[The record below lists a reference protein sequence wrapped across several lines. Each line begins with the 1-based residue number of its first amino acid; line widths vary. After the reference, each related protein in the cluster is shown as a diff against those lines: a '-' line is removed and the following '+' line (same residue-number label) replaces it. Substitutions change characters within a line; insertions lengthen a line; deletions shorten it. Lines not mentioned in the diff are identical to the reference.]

1 MRYFSGRS
9 TDLGNVSALPYA
21 SFEELCTAVLLEP
34 RTLPITKAALLALP
48 HKEQQLAK
56 RVAYITPAAFSTSP
70 SPRNTESAQVCN
82 LIALDIDDSKEA
94 KRLLSQRCSSVLG
107 ELGYVV
113 YHTARSTS
121 EAPRLRV
128 IVSAQGIPL
137 SSYGAAVRT
146 IASMLG
152 LQEPTRESLV
162 AVQPMYLPTMFEGD
176 TASPVIESNAFGEP
190 FIPQDVVADTDEP
203 QQPQLDGDGPVKD
216 ISFLRSPMEGVTT
229 EDAQGALAVL
239 DPDCPMAQWIEI
251 GAALKHQ
258 FGEAGM
264 PLWDGWSSKGKK
276 YDPEEMDA
284 RWRSL
289 RANPA
294 DRVPVTIRSVFRLA
308 KARGWVNLTLAAK
321 AHASTLEWLRSEAR
335 SGEQLLDEGCQR
347 IAKVGPTIGTLE
359 RKTLIVTLKD
369 RLVEKKLGL
378 PLGDIK
384 RKVKEL
390 EMDAAKTGV
399 PPWAK
404 GLCYVTALNQF
415 YRHTTDRRFTPEVI
429 DLMYSVPQIGEDRPM
444 RPRDYLIQIAQ
455 VPQVENVRYEPR
467 QGTKKFF
474 TAEEKPFVNIYRP
487 SRLQPN
493 AEMADEAGGIFQA
506 HIANLVLEPE
516 YQRHLIDFLAYHIQ
530 EPGRKIRHAVLLQST
545 PGAGKTF
552 LAVALA
558 AMLGSGNVRKLS
570 ASAVLDSQ
578 YNDWAYGRQII
589 VMEEVRVAG
598 SNRYAVM
605 DKLKPLISD
614 DEISYSKKYEDN
626 QTVPNT
632 CNYLMFTNHHDSLAV
647 NDDDRRYF
655 VVASPLQRP
664 EQVAAL
670 GGQPYFDRLFGMLKA
685 NAGGLRSW
693 FEQWTISPGFNPDA
707 RAPVTKYLKEL
718 AEAAASPLMA
728 AVKLTIDDEPHA
740 LVRRDLL
747 SIGCLRAC
755 MNQDLKHF
763 TDQALAGVLRELG
776 WEKAGRHTLEEQRH
790 SLWTR
795 GLGRDAV
802 STARQRL
809 EFL

>member
-1 MRYFSGRS
+1 MRYFLGTAR
-9 TDLGNVSALPYA
+9 DLGNVTALPHA
-21 SFEELCTAVLLEP
+21 SFEALCTDTLLVP
-34 RTLPITKAALLALP
+34 VKLSITKAALFALP
-48 HKEQQLAK
+48 HKEQQAAK
-56 RVAYITPAAFSTSP
+56 RVAYITPAAFSGSP
-70 SPRNTESAQVCN
+70 SPRNTESAAICN
-82 LIALDIDDSKEA
+82 LIALDIDGSKEA
-94 KRLLSQRCSSVLG
+94 RRIITQRPSSVLG
-107 ELGYVV
+107 ELGFVC
-113 YHTARSTS
+113 YHTARSTP
-121 EAPRLRV
+121 EAPRIRI
-128 IVSAQGIPL
+128 IVSAQSIPL
-137 SSYGAAVRT
+137 SSYGAAVKT
-146 IASMLG
+146 VASLLG
-152 LQEPTRESLV
+152 LAEPTRESLV
-162 AVQPMYLPTMFEGD
+162 SVQPMYLPTMFEGE
-176 TASPVIESNAFGEP
+176 TESPVIESNVFGEP
-190 FIPQDVVADTDEP
+190 FILQDVVADTDEP
-203 QQPQLDGDGPVKD
+203 APQQLDGDGPVKD
-216 ISFLRSPMEGVTT
+216 ISFLRTPLEGVT
-229 EDAQGALAVL
+229 EADAEGALAVL

-264 PLWDGWSSKGKK
+264 ALWDKWSAKGKK

-289 RANPA
+289 RANPG
-294 DRVPVTIRSVFRLA
+294 DRIPVTIRSVFRLA

-321 AHASTLEWLRSEAR
+321 AHQATLEWLRSEAR

-347 IAKVGPTIGTLE
+347 IAKIGPTIGTLE

-369 RLVEKKLGL
+369 RLVEKKLSL

-404 GLCYVTALNQF
+404 GLCYITALNQF
-415 YRHTTDRRFTPEVI
+415 YRHTTDRRFSPEVI

-455 VPQVENVRYEPR
+455 VAQVENVRYDPSR
-467 QGTKKFF
+467 GSKKFF
-474 TAEEKPFVNIYRP
+474 TSEDKPFVNIYRP

-493 AEMADEAGGIFQA
+493 AETAEEAGTIFQE
-506 HIANLVLEPE
+506 HIANLVAEPE

-530 EPGRKIRHAVLLQST
+530 HPGQKIRHAVLLQST

-552 LAVALA
+552 IAVALS
-558 AMLGSGNVRKLS
+558 AMLGAGNVRKLS

-589 VMEEVRVAG
+589 IMEEVRVAG

-647 NDDDRRYF
+647 HDDDRRYF

-670 GGQPYFDRLFGMLKA
+670 GGQPYFDRLFGMVKA
-685 NAGGLRSW
+685 NAAGLRSW
-693 FEQWTISPGFNPDA
+693 FEQWTISPNFNPDA
-707 RAPVTKYLKEL
+707 RAPMTKYLKEL

-728 AVKLTIDDEPHA
+728 AVKLAIEDEAHP

-790 SLWTR
+790 SLWVR
-795 GLGRDAV
+795 GLSLDAV
-802 STARQRL
+802 TAARQRL